1 MNSTRTFLFNLM
13 DFETSGSSPRRCL
26 DLRIHQALNAFP
38 PQSLKA
44 QVKTDR
50 FATQGTP
57 STAHCEAIWL
67 ENLASSPYK
76 VQRES
81 ETTKIQQNC
90 FEVTVLHQY
99 NMKFDLK
106 NRTCVCPYPSNTLSK
121 RSETSTLETHQSN
134 LLLQSHRDYQA
145 DQSWIKRNFY
155 ANFAKFFPI
164 HFCNCFKNINKNT
177 CPLIEEWSWSRALQ
191 PFSCPHVVA
200 LKFPLSNFCYSNPP
214 PPLWQLYEL
223 LILKEMHG
231 NATS

>member
-1 MNSTRTFLFNLM
+1 M

-134 LLLQSHRDYQA
+134 LLLQSHRDTKQTSPEKKETSMQILRSSF
-145 DQSWIKRNFY
+145 QS
-155 ANFAKFFPI
+155 
-164 HFCNCFKNINKNT
+164 T
-177 CPLIEEWSWSRALQ
+177 S
-191 PFSCPHVVA
+191 
-200 LKFPLSNFCYSNPP
+200 
-214 PPLWQLYEL
+214 
-223 LILKEMHG
+223 
-231 NATS
+231 ATASKTLTKIRVL